1 MDAGAGIA
9 LAAGANNLQI
19 LNLIAVLKRNVIH
32 LTITTH
38 VHFHALRQG
47 VHHGD
52 PYTVQA
58 AGKLIVLVR
67 ELAARM
73 QSTEDQFNRRNAF
86 FRVNVHGHAATVIND
101 FQRLIGM

>member
-19 LNLIAVLKRNVIH
+19 LNLVAVLKRNVIH

-47 VHHGD
+47 VDHGD
-52 PYTVQA
+52 PYAVQA
-58 AGKLIVLVR
+58 AGELIVLVR
-67 ELAARM
+67 ELAARV
-73 QSTEDQFNRRNAF
+73 QPTEDQFNRRNTL
-86 FRVNVHGHAATVIND
+86 FRVNVHGHAATVVDN